1 MTLQLEQID
10 SITVLSLH
18 GKLNIDGCPEFEK
31 AITALPAGGRILF
44 DLSKLDYVASA
55 GLRLFLVAAK
65 ASAQKKGQLVVC
77 GLTTHVAEV
86 FKLTGFN
93 TFLTIESDRSAGMK
107 KLRP

>member
-1 MTLQLEQID
+1 MTLQLEQLD

-18 GKLNIDGCPEFEK
+18 GKLNIDGCPAFEK
-31 AITALPAGGRILF
+31 AITELPAGGRILF

-65 ASAQKKGQLVVC
+65 ASAQKKGKLVVC

-93 TFLTIESDRSAGMK
+93 TFLTIEHDRPAGMK
-107 KLRP
+107 KLQA